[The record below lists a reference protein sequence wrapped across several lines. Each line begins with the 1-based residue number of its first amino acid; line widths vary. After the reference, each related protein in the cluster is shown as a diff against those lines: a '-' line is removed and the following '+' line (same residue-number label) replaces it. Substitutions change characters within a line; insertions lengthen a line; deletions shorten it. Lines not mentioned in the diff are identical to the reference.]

1 MKILTRLLFLS
12 SALLLVSS
20 HLLAQTTKQNP
31 IRKAGK
37 YAVEL
42 RIPAEGIF
50 AEEAIDVE
58 FRLTDTSNNDPVL
71 GAAGVIRAKSL
82 AAITMPSMPGMP
94 KQVPKIHTEGVPG
107 DYGIE
112 CFFPHGGEYQIDLS
126 ITPPNEAKPF
136 TVTFTVSV
144 QDAEGLK
151 RRKPRPKPY
160 YVEFA
165 TKPDAKAGEVTTLH
179 FAIRD
184 TKTKALV
191 KDFDEAHTKVFH
203 LIVVSKDLA
212 WFLHEHPTQ
221 QEDGTFKQEITFPFG
236 GAFRAFADVA
246 PKNAGSQVL
255 STSLNVGGANAN
267 GTSTLKETPKTQVV
281 DGVQAVFK
289 LNENPVP
296 TGKTTTVTFILKE
309 NGTGKPI
316 TDLEPYLGAYGHLM
330 IIHQDGQTF
339 VHSHPMEDEAGVALS
354 RSGTVA
360 FNARFPKPGIYKAWG
375 QFQRGGKVL
384 TIPFVLEV
392 KGGAR

>member
-1 MKILTRLLFLS
+1 MKLFTRILLWGGV
-12 SALLLVSS
+12 LLLTSG

-31 IRKAGK
+31 TRKAGK

-112 CFFPHGGEYQIDLS
+112 CFFPHGGEYQIDIS
-126 ITPPNEAKPF
+126 ITPPKEVKPF

-144 QDAEGLK
+144 QDAEGIK

-165 TKPDAKAGEVTTLH
+165 TKPNAKAGEATTLH

-191 KDFDEAHTKVFH
+191 KDFDEAHTKIFH

-246 PKNAGSQVL
+246 PQNAGSQVL
-255 STSLNVGGANAN
+255 SVSLTVGGSNSNTLSA
-267 GTSTLKETPKTQVV
+267 LKETPKTQTV
-281 DGVQAVFK
+281 DGVQALFK

-296 TGKTTTVTFILKE
+296 IGKTTVVTFILKD
-309 NGTGKPI
+309 NSTGKPI

-339 VHSHPMEDEAGVALS
+339 VHSHPMEDEVGIAMS
-354 RSGTVA
+354 RGGTIA
-360 FNARFPKPGIYKAWG
+360 FNARFPKPGTYKAWG

-384 TIPFVLEV
+384 TIPFVTEV